1 MHDLTAFTLRDIT
14 EASATVRKMGSGAGS
29 LEEVANRIVSYFHK
43 NLINSSGDRSCALVR
58 FFKTHPYAGLPLEL
72 QHFVRRLLSG
82 EPRFEQM
89 RCLTLMATAGA
100 QPDWNFRRKS
110 AEHQAIPL
118 PSYEIS
124 ATAPMISGLIHQFG
138 IELEMLLEPSQDQAT
153 SLARKVFKVFYV
165 PEAHGSSCVPAQ
177 DTFVIPFGI
186 RSVVGFGAM
195 LPTGNLFAVILFSR
209 TPISRDTAEMFGSL
223 ALSAKVA
230 VLPFEQSV
238 FA

>member
-1 MHDLTAFTLRDIT
+1 M
-14 EASATVRKMGSGAGS
+14 
-29 LEEVANRIVSYFHK
+29 
-43 NLINSSGDRSCALVR
+43 
-58 FFKTHPYAGLPLEL
+58 
-72 QHFVRRLLSG
+72 
-82 EPRFEQM
+82 
-89 RCLTLMATAGA
+89 
-100 QPDWNFRRKS
+100 
-110 AEHQAIPL
+110 
-118 PSYEIS
+118 
-124 ATAPMISGLIHQFG
+124 
-138 IELEMLLEPSQDQAT
+138 PSQDQAT